1 MHPDAALKNRF
12 PTFLYKKRKKGAKIL
27 KNITTTRTPLPFP
40 QSHPHLRNNIR
51 PDNPDGFRQHRAA
64 AHDRDPRLLHSGRGD
79 HAQPDGVEG
88 DGEEVVEEHEGL
100 SDDARQQANG
110 AVDASAAELE
120 VAEAAEL
127 ESLQVGVWDGSVS
140 RRFGGRG
147 VVGRLGWFTREERG
161 DCVE

>member
-1 MHPDAALKNRF
+1 MHLDAALKNRF
-12 PTFLYKKRKKGAKIL
+12 PTFLHKKKKKIKKKRR
-27 KNITTTRTPLPFP
+27 KNIKNVTTTRTPPLPFP

-51 PDNPDGFRQHRAA
+51 PDDPDGFRQHRAA
-64 AHDRDPRLLHSGRGD
+64 VYDRDPRLLHNGRGD

-88 DGEEVVEEHEGL
+88 DGEEVVEEHKGL

-127 ESLQVGVWDGSVS
+127 EGFQVGVWGGSVN
-140 RRFGGRG
+140 RRFGGK
-147 VVGRLGWFTREERG
+147 G
-161 DCVE
+161 DC

>member
-1 MHPDAALKNRF
+1 MHPDAALKHRF
-12 PTFLYKKRKKGAKIL
+12 PTFLYKKKREKGAKIL
-27 KNITTTRTPLPFP
+27 KNITTTRTPLSPS

-51 PDNPDGFRQHRAA
+51 PDNPDGFRQHGAA

-100 SDDARQQANG
+100 LDDARQQADG
-110 AVDASAAELE
+110 TVDASAAELE

-127 ESLQVGVWDGSVS
+127 EGFQVGVWGGSVS
-140 RRFGGRG
+140 RRFGGKG
-147 VVGRLGWFTREERG
+147 AVSRLG
-161 DCVE
+161 